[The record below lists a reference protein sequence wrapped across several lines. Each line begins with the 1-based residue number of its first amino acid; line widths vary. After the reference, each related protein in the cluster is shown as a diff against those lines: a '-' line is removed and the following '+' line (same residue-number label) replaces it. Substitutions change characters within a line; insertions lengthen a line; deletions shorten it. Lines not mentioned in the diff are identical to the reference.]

1 MKQFT
6 LLFVFM
12 FSGFQLHAH
21 YSGGGEANPEL
32 VTNKASLEK
41 FKDMRLGLFI
51 HWEPVSL
58 RGEEISWSLP
68 K

>member
-12 FSGFQLHAH
+12 F
-21 YSGGGEANPEL
+21 SGGGEANPEL